1 MSGGDISRN
10 IDIRTQT
17 STNKHQYSYLE
28 EWRQLNGEDGQAPVM
43 WPPVPPLTPVE
54 MRMGGS
60 PSSGI
65 RLRELPTGLAV
76 EAPVARAIYSS
87 GKNTNS

>member
-1 MSGGDISRN
+1 MVKMS
-10 IDIRTQT
+10 
-17 STNKHQYSYLE
+17 K
-28 EWRQLNGEDGQAPVM
+28 APAM

-65 RLRELPTGLAV
+65 RLTELPTG
-76 EAPVARAIYSS
+76 APGARPAYGVREGTKSS
-87 GKNTNS
+87 TPNHADIRHSPTIQPGL

>member
-1 MSGGDISRN
+1 MS
-10 IDIRTQT
+10 
-17 STNKHQYSYLE
+17 K
-28 EWRQLNGEDGQAPVM
+28 APVM

-65 RLRELPTGLAV
+65 RLTELPTGAPGPRVTYGVREGTELPTLNHTDTVYTAV
-76 EAPVARAIYSS
+76 P
-87 GKNTNS
+87 